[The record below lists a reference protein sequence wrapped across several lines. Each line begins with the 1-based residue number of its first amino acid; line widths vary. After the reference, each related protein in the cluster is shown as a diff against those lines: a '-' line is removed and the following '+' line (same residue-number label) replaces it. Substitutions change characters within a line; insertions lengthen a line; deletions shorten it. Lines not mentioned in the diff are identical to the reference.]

1 MKYAIAA
8 VLGLLI
14 GAVAAGAALYYNPL
28 TDKGA
33 SAPDAGW
40 TFDYGYPDDG
50 FLLATHRG
58 LKGVPLAPEGVAR
71 TWENTIDASLLN
83 VLALRGRADAPP
95 ALATRLAAPSRRT
108 DLLRNGAIVSDF
120 WLVTVPG
127 QGSFFVHSE
136 DNLWPFLKQTWL
148 PVLLGRPW
156 RGPASYAPTVG
167 PAGRRAAVY
176 GATGRFAAARGT
188 AAETYRVEDFGAQG
202 LQRLS
207 GALHVDLDTQ
217 PALADAA
224 AASQE

>member
-1 MKYAIAA
+1 MKYTIAA
-8 VLGLLI
+8 VFGLLI
-14 GAVAAGAALYYNPL
+14 GAIAAGAALYYNPL
-28 TDKGA
+28 TDEGT
-33 SAPDAGW
+33 SAPDGGW
-40 TFDYGYPDDG
+40 AFEYGYPGDG

-58 LKGVPLAPEGVAR
+58 LKGVPLAPEGIER

-83 VLALRGRADAPP
+83 VLALRGRGDAPP
-95 ALATRLAAPSRRT
+95 AVATRLAAPSRST

-167 PAGRRAAVY
+167 PAGRKAAVY

-188 AAETYRVEDFGAQG
+188 AAETYRLERFGPHG
-202 LQRLS
+202 LERLS
-207 GALHVDLDTQ
+207 GTLHVDLDTQ
-217 PALADAA
+217 STLADAA
-224 AASQE
+224 ADSQ